1 MYRETARTRAN
12 ATQRRA
18 GIRRA
23 ARHVVAEGGFGAA
36 SVAAVARRAGCSAG
50 LVYSYFS
57 NRDALLATVFADAAG
72 YELAAVERAIE
83 GAATAEVCAHAVT
96 QTFVERAVAGRRLA
110 HALLL
115 EPVPEAVQ
123 RERSR
128 LRRGYAAVIAAGLE
142 RTSTSSSV
150 PITGDDA
157 VIAAR
162 ALVGTISENLLD
174 ILDYDLPALD
184 PARIEHLIAV
194 ITRYSRRALGAS

>member
-12 ATQRRA
+12 AAQRRTR
-18 GIRRA
+18 IQRA
-23 ARHVVAEGGFGAA
+23 ARHLVAEGGFGAA
-36 SVAAVARRAGCSAG
+36 SVAAVACRAGCSAG

-57 NRDALLATVFADAAG
+57 NRDALLAAVFADAAG
-72 YELAAVERAIE
+72 YELAAVERAI
-83 GAATAEVCAHAVT
+83 ARATTPEECASSVT
-96 QTFVERAVAGRRLA
+96 RTFVERAVAGRRLA

-128 LRRGYAAVIAAGLE
+128 LRRGYAVVIAAGLE
-142 RTSTSSSV
+142 RTSAAGAV

-174 ILDYDLPALD
+174 ILDHDLPAPD
-184 PARIEHLIAV
+184 PARIEHLIAA
-194 ITRYSRRALGAS
+194 ITLYSRRALGAS